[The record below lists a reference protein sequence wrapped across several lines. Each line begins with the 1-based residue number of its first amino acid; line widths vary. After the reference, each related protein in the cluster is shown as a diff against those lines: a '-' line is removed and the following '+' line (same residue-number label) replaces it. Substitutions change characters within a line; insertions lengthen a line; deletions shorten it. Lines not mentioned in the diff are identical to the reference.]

1 VFAIPTL
8 LSDPNVA
15 MVPVPDP
22 RFKVLCQKYAPKSEV
37 PPVVTV
43 TDIAGLVKVL
53 QQLHNT
59 LTQSLVYLLLESCDA
74 ASEAPPIVNLLLTR
88 FWC

>member
-1 VFAIPTL
+1 VNSACATTTHVFSLVLSTL
-8 LSDPNVA
+8 ALLTDPNVA

-53 QQLHNT
+53 TT
-59 LTQSLVYLLLESCDA
+59 LSVQSLQLTLLKYFTVS
-74 ASEAPPIVNLLLTR
+74 
-88 FWC
+88 

>member
-1 VFAIPTL
+1 MNPARATTTHRTSLVLSMTAS

-53 QQLHNT
+53 QQCLYNT
-59 LTQSLVYLLLESCDA
+59 YNSY
-74 ASEAPPIVNLLLTR
+74 IV
-88 FWC
+88 